1 MLFAGR
7 VELFAGRGE
16 LYAQLNPHIITKAT
30 TRDIGR
36 REDEDFIVCCQGFNA
51 NVSRFPLP
59 HLWLVDDGGT
69 LARDTRHDLDNKAI
83 F

>member
-16 LYAQLNPHIITKAT
+16 LYAQLNPHII
-30 TRDIGR
+30 
-36 REDEDFIVCCQGFNA
+36 EDEDFVVCCQSFSA

-69 LARDTRHDLDNKAI
+69 LARDTRHDLADGRR
-83 F
+83 